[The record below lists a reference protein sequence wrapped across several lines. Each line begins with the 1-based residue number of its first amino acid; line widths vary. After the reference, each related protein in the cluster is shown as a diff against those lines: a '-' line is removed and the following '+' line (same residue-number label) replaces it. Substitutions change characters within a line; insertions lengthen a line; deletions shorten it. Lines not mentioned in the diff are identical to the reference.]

1 MTRRDNP
8 GRLFALALAAISLI
22 VPLAVHLFLPVI
34 PAVQAALG
42 LSNAVAQLT
51 FSIALFSMAFAT
63 LVYGSLSDRYGR
75 RPVLLSGLALFL
87 IGSALSAFASSV
99 SLLILGRVVQA
110 VGAGSSITLVRAIA
124 RDVYGAGLLIKAIAY
139 LRWHTRL
146 APCFRRC
153 LGASL

>member
-22 VPLAVHLFLPVI
+22 VPLAVHLFMPVI

-75 RPVLLSGLALFL
+75 AATAASSPRFHSRPH
-87 IGSALSAFASSV
+87 SALVRPAESSTASHV
-99 SLLILGRVVQA
+99 ELA
-110 VGAGSSITLVRAIA
+110 VAARAA
-124 RDVYGAGLLIKAIAY
+124 
-139 LRWHTRL
+139 
-146 APCFRRC
+146 
-153 LGASL
+153 

>member
-1 MTRRDNP
+1 MTLRDNP
-8 GRLFALALAAISLI
+8 GPLFALALAAISLI

-124 RDVYGAGLLIKAIAY
+124 QDVYGAGMRIKAIAY
-139 LRWHTRL
+139 LTMAYAL
-146 APCFRRC
+146 GPLLSPM
-153 LGASL
+153 LGAS